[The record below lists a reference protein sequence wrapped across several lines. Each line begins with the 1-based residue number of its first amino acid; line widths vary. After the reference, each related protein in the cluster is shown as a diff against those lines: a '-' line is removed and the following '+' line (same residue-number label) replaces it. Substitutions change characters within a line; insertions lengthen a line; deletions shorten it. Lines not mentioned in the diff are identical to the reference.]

1 MTDPLLSDAQLRG
14 FAATAGQELTY
25 TCVPPGE
32 GVRVGIDRDLDGCPD
47 RSELDAG
54 TDPANPLSVP
64 AVCGGSATTT
74 TTPTD
79 YRGDHQHRLGTTT
92 TTMIPLALIETRSL
106 TLKDN
111 VNPAKRKF
119 TFKSSTK
126 QTRVRTGIDPP
137 QQGTTGDP
145 TLNGGELIIYNAA
158 GLTSDSVS
166 VPLLGRM
173 VRDRHA
179 VELQGWRFK
188 STDSSSAVSSVV
200 VETDKIT
207 VKGGKSAFGY
217 TLNEPQQGSVGVRLL
232 LGPGGWCAEAPA
244 KTSGNPP
251 STTRNDTVDKFV
263 GEPKSPAPAM
273 CPALP
278 H

>member
-1 MTDPLLSDAQLRG
+1 
-14 FAATAGQELTY
+14 
-25 TCVPPGE
+25 
-32 GVRVGIDRDLDGCPD
+32 VRVGIDRDLDGCPD

-64 AVCGGSATTT
+64 AVCGGSATTSTTST
-74 TTPTD
+74 TTAA
-79 YRGDHQHRLGTTT
+79 TTT
-92 TTMIPLALIETRSL
+92 TTITTTSLVLIETQSL

-111 VNPAKRKF
+111 ANPAKRKF
-119 TFKSSTK
+119 SFKSSTK
-126 QTRVRTGIDPP
+126 QALSATHISPP
-137 QQGTTGDP
+137 KPGTTGDP
-145 TLNGGELIIYNAA
+145 MQNGAELIIYNAA
-158 GLTSDSVS
+158 GLTSESVS
-166 VPLLGRM
+166 VPLLSGWS
-173 VRDRHA
+173 A
-179 VELQGWRFK
+179 IGTGANFKGWRFK
-188 STDSSSAVSSVV
+188 PTDSSSAVSSVV
-200 VETDKIT
+200 VEADKIT

-263 GEPKSPAPAM
+263 GEPKSPAPGT